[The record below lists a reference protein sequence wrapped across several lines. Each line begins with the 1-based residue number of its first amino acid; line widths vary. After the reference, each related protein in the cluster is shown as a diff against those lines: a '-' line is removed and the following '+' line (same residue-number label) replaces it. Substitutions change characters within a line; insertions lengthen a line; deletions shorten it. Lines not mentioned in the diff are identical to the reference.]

1 MDSEERD
8 LLEFKGKIASYM
20 LVVAIASTVPNEYYP
35 KEKRRA
41 DSAANTKNSRHNNA
55 NHDPKL
61 PNPVL
66 SPRTS

>member
-8 LLEFKGKIASYM
+8 LLEIKGKIAS
-20 LVVAIASTVPNEYYP
+20 IVPNEYYP

-55 NHDPKL
+55 NHDPEL